1 MRGFLKFVLL
11 VAVLLSVFLTT
22 AAYGVHRLLFNKGVV
37 SVHVAEKGRYGERVF
52 VFLPAGLVNAVLAL
66 APIGTMNVDV
76 HDTDFDQWLPAVQAI
91 VSELE
96 QYDDVV
102 LLEVDDGGETVR
114 VVKEDGH
121 LRVLV
126 DSHDATVR
134 VTIPP
139 GTVHAAVRAFNR
151 L

>member
-1 MRGFLKFVLL
+1 MKGLLKFVLL
-11 VAVLLSVFLTT
+11 VALIFTILVGT
-22 AAYGVHRLLFNKGVV
+22 AAYGVHRLFFNKGVV

-52 VFLPAGLVNAVLAL
+52 VFLPAGLVNAAL
-66 APIGTMNVDV
+66 AIAPLASVDFEV
-76 HDTDFDQWLPAVQAI
+76 HDPAVHEWLPAVQA
-91 VSELE
+91 VLTELE
-96 QYDDVV
+96 HYEDAV
-102 LLEVDDGGETVR
+102 LLEVDDGGETFRLVR
-114 VVKEDGH
+114 EDGN
-121 LRVLV
+121 LRLFV